1 MRGLIVAVQLL
12 TRLPSPVLDRY
23 DDRDIAAA
31 AAWFPFVGLL
41 VGGGISA
48 ALWGG
53 GLVAPELGALAAII
67 IWVRITGGL
76 HLDGLADSAD
86 GLAASHGKPERFLQ
100 VARDPNTGAFGVVAV
115 VLVLLTKLVALSL
128 IAQRAA
134 FLELLAVAL
143 IPAFARWI
151 VLVVAKWVP
160 SLGPGRGATFAAS
173 VEWPAIFWNAAAL
186 GIAAAL
192 FAPMLICVVFFL
204 GYALWFWTSRL
215 GGVSGDCHGATI
227 EVTEAALLI
236 ALIVQTRFGIAGLWS
251 IF

>member
-1 MRGLIVAVQLL
+1 MRGLIVAVQFL
-12 TRLPSPVLDRY
+12 TRLPTPVLDRY
-23 DDRDIAAA
+23 DHRDIAAA

-41 VGGGISA
+41 VGGGVAA
-48 ALWGG
+48 ALWVG
-53 GLVAPELGALAAII
+53 GLVAPELGALAAIV

-100 VARDPNTGAFGVVAV
+100 VARDPNTGAFGVVAI
-115 VLVLLTKLVALSL
+115 VLVLLAKLVVLSL
-128 IAQRAA
+128 IAREATLMV
-134 FLELLAVAL
+134 FVAVAL

-160 SLGPGRGATFAAS
+160 SLSPGRGATFAAS

-192 FAPMLICVVFFL
+192 FAPMLICVLFFV
-204 GYALWFWTSRL
+204 GYALWFWNSRL

-236 ALIVQTRFGIAGLWS
+236 ALVVQIRFEVAGLWS